1 MEVPFK
7 DLVEGYLPVLEF
19 VSFFCFRIRFHV
31 TLLSFFCDF
40 FYYHDRL

>member
-19 VSFFCFRIRFHV
+19 VSFFFALEFV
-31 TLLSFFCDF
+31 SM
-40 FYYHDRL
+40 